1 MSKGNSKKSFFEKDF
16 SKLFFELIVVFLG
29 VTAGFLLN
37 NWKEKSSNKEIEK
50 KYLENFADDIES
62 NNTQLLKEIRKD
74 SLWIKDVTPILKR
87 IKNGNITLNLAN
99 GLLDKMTTV
108 SMVTFKTG
116 TYENIINSGNLNIIS
131 NYDVREQIVD
141 YQLLLSDAKFL
152 DDYYF
157 QYFNEFV
164 LPLLMTNYNF
174 INKKITYKKVIYSTK
189 FQNIASGYYSLKKQ
203 QKDSYK
209 ALLKSG
215 KKLLKLLNKGKP
227 LGPMTNAMILVVK
240 KPVIT
245 RTKTARLLA
254 DNTFKKVFSE
264 KRYVIFLN
272 KSALKFI

>member
-1 MSKGNSKKSFFEKDF
+1 MSKSNSKKSFFEKDF

-215 KKLLKLLNKGKP
+215 KKLLKLLKS
-227 LGPMTNAMILVVK
+227 
-240 KPVIT
+240 
-245 RTKTARLLA
+245 
-254 DNTFKKVFSE
+254 FS
-264 KRYVIFLN
+264 N
-272 KSALKFI
+272 H